1 MINTKFEAIAEEACR
16 EFWDAIKPHPVEVGG
31 RVFVLY
37 KPVQPEL
44 DKMYEKM
51 RHIPKIYMLERLEEI
66 LYEGNDS
73 SENKE

>member
-37 KPVQPEL
+37 KPVQPERDAL
-44 DKMYEKM
+44 HK
-51 RHIPKIYMLERLEEI
+51 RLSCIPKEYIQKRLEEI
-66 LYEGNDS
+66 LYESDDS
-73 SENKE
+73 S